1 MFEALI
7 AAAGIGFLL
16 GLRYRVPAAVA
27 ASAAA
32 VVAGALV
39 AYLKGASLWAILL
52 LPVGAVVALQC
63 GYLGGLLVAFG
74 VAHNRQR
81 RRHGSATERS
91 PTFEEC
97 GDHYAAPSAW
107 LSRWPPP
114 ARADISRARGW
125 GAKARARWK
134 RLRRVVA

>member
-16 GLRYRVPAAVA
+16 GLRYRVPAVVV

-32 VVAGALV
+32 AIAGALI
-39 AYLKGASLWAILL
+39 AYLKGASLWGVLL

-81 RRHGSATERS
+81 RRHGSATERP
-91 PTFEEC
+91 PTFEGC
-97 GDHYAAPSAW
+97 GDHYSPPSAW
-107 LSRWPPP
+107 PSRWPPP
-114 ARADISRARGW
+114 ARADISRAHGW